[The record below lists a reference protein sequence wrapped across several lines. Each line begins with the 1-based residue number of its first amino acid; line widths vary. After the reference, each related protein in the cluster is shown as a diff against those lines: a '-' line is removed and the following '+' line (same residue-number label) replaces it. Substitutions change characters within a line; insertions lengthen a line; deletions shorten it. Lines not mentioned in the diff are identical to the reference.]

1 MNSQAQAGVIGWI
14 LLLGYAALC
23 GLMLLTT

>member
-1 MNSQAQAGVIGWI
+1 MMDALMIALGTGAFA

-23 GLMLLTT
+23 GRL